1 MLLRSPEHKIY
12 LKGGGYPQERAN
24 NRTMLMSQGLS
35 RSERLPRGPRLNQMN
50 VTAEVST
57 RGHRTEETITK
68 PKFAFLKDLFLIWPW
83 EVGQFPHLPNSL
95 SNLKSLMLGLKHKKW
110 EISHRENDIKA
121 IVKSDESR
129 SQ

>member
-57 RGHRTEETITK
+57 KGHRTEETITK
-68 PKFAFLKDLFLIWPW
+68 PKCAFERPFLNMALGGWS
-83 EVGQFPHLPNSL
+83 VASSAQFT
-95 SNLKSLMLGLKHKKW
+95 
-110 EISHRENDIKA
+110 
-121 IVKSDESR
+121 VES
-129 SQ
+129 QEFDAGPQT